1 MSSVGEHA
9 ERMTQGR
16 RFPDHYSRIGARPL
30 QALKE
35 EIKKRLGENW
45 RTVRLRL
52 LLTESEHES
61 LTGIGLTCAR
71 LFNELNYEEGG
82 RSSRVSLQKR
92 RTMRLTA
99 STTTSIM
106 RF

>member
-1 MSSVGEHA
+1 M
-9 ERMTQGR
+9 
-16 RFPDHYSRIGARPL
+16 
-30 QALKE
+30 
-35 EIKKRLGENW
+35 
-45 RTVRLRL
+45 
-52 LLTESEHES
+52 
-61 LTGIGLTCAR
+61 GIGLTCAR

-106 RF
+106 RFWVLVLRLLYRGMMRLGARSTSNWI